1 VSGLVQGVTI
11 ATALGFA
18 LVAGVFFAFSTFVMP
33 ALARLPAAQGV
44 AAMRSIN
51 VCAITPSFMAAMFAP
66 LLAGIGLAIW
76 AALSWDEAGAPWLL
90 AGGVLYLLGTIV
102 VTMAANVP
110 MNDALVA
117 MEPESA
123 PAAEYWPRYV
133 RVWNAWNHLRGAAG
147 LAAAALLTV
156 GLVV

>member
-1 VSGLVQGVTI
+1 MSGLVQGITI

-18 LVAGVFFAFSTFVMP
+18 LVAGVFLAFSTFVMP
-33 ALARLPAAQGV
+33 ALARLPSAQGA
-44 AAMRSIN
+44 AAMQSIN
-51 VCAITPSFMAAMFAP
+51 VCAITPSFMAALFAP

-76 AALSWDEAGAPWLL
+76 ALLSWDEAAAPWLL
-90 AGGVLYLLGTIV
+90 AGGALYLLGTIV

-110 MNDALVA
+110 MNDELAA

-123 PAAEYWPRYV
+123 RAADYWPRYV
-133 RVWNAWNHLRGAAG
+133 RGWTAWNHVRGAAG
-147 LAAAALLTV
+147 LAAAALLTI